1 MSSLL
6 SARDLDKSY
15 SEGGREIVVLRQL
28 SLEVRAAERLA
39 IVGESGVGKSTLL
52 HILGTLDRPT
62 RGRIIYAGE
71 DLPLNDEAALSL
83 FRNREIGFVFQ
94 FHYLLPDFSALEN
107 VMLPALIQGMSPA
120 QAREQAEDLLESVGL
135 KERMSHRPGKLSGGE
150 QQRVSVARSV
160 ILNPKLIL
168 ADEPTG
174 SLDFRIG
181 QEVHEL
187 LFQLNE
193 QRGVALIIATHN
205 RDFAEK
211 IGRQLELRDGQLF
224 PVTHCPCFSFTRSG
238 EFVRKSTSIIPP
250 KRPCSGQNETATH
263 YCSNY
268 PVSALLFF
276 YPFTYI
282 VFSLLGAGKG

>member
-6 SARDLDKSY
+6 SARDIDKSY

-28 SLEVRAAERLA
+28 SLELQTSERLA

-62 RGRIIYAGE
+62 SGRIIYSGKE
-71 DLPLNDEAALSL
+71 LPLDDEAAVSA

-107 VMLPALIQGMSPA
+107 VMLPALIQGISPA

-160 ILNPKLIL
+160 ILQPKLIL
-168 ADEPTG
+168 AD
-174 SLDFRIG
+174 
-181 QEVHEL
+181 
-187 LFQLNE
+187 
-193 QRGVALIIATHN
+193 
-205 RDFAEK
+205 
-211 IGRQLELRDGQLF
+211 
-224 PVTHCPCFSFTRSG
+224 
-238 EFVRKSTSIIPP
+238 
-250 KRPCSGQNETATH
+250 
-263 YCSNY
+263 
-268 PVSALLFF
+268 
-276 YPFTYI
+276 
-282 VFSLLGAGKG
+282 

>member
-1 MSSLL
+1 
-6 SARDLDKSY
+6 
-15 SEGGREIVVLRQL
+15 
-28 SLEVRAAERLA
+28 
-39 IVGESGVGKSTLL
+39 L

-62 RGRIIYAGE
+62 KGRIIYSDKE
-71 DLPLNDEAALSL
+71 LPLDDEAALSA

-107 VMLPALIQGMSPA
+107 VMLPALIQGMSPG
-120 QAREQAEDLLESVGL
+120 QAREQSEDLLESVGL
-135 KERMSHRPGKLSGGE
+135 KDRMSHRPGKLSGGE
-150 QQRVSVARSV
+150 QQRVSVARAV
-160 ILNPKLIL
+160 VLQPKLIL

-211 IGRQLELRDGQLF
+211 IGRQLELRDGRLF
-224 PVTHCPCFSFTRSG
+224 PV
-238 EFVRKSTSIIPP
+238 
-250 KRPCSGQNETATH
+250 KRCA
-263 YCSNY
+263 
-268 PVSALLFF
+268 
-276 YPFTYI
+276 
-282 VFSLLGAGKG
+282 